1 MMENELIDSVLEN
14 WFVVASVTRKKI
26 LRDVFKDAYKNI
38 SYHHLEIMRM
48 LYESGPLPISVIGK
62 TLATS
67 KPQMTRWVDRMVAL
81 GLIERRLD
89 TVDRRV
95 INVALTSR
103 GKKIYT
109 SLDRAVKRS
118 FGEKLSY
125 LSDEDLKEM
134 SAAMNR
140 FADILSKME

>member
-1 MMENELIDSVLEN
+1 MENELIDSVLEN
-14 WFVVASVTRKKI
+14 WFVVANVTRKKI
-26 LRDVFKDAYKNI
+26 LKDVFKDAYKNI

-67 KPQMTRWVDRMVAL
+67 KPQMTRWVDRMVDL

-89 TVDRRV
+89 TVDRRI

-109 SLDRAVKRS
+109 SLDRVVKRS
-118 FGEKLSY
+118 FREKLSR

-134 SAAMNR
+134 SAAINR